1 MHDKIQWLN
10 CVVRYLYIK
19 IKGKSVEIIDLQLLV
34 NSNEMACTKGG
45 CLGLDHVFKGGNM
58 STQIGYYLLKQLD
71 L

>member
-1 MHDKIQWLN
+1 MPENGVHYLN
-10 CVVRYLYIK
+10 MKMPDILVR
-19 IKGKSVEIIDLQLLV
+19 IIDLKLLV